1 MSPPR
6 AGTLGGRRA
15 ARGGQGGP
23 GEPVGSM
30 RSLKELMDLS
40 GRKALVSGGAGH
52 VALAVEETLVELGAR
67 VAVLDVDPGS
77 CGRRVEALSRRRP
90 QSALP
95 MICDLGRERET
106 RRTVQT
112 AIKRMHGLDI
122 VVHCAAYV
130 GTTRANGWACPFGR
144 QTVAAWDA
152 AMRVNL
158 TAAFVMVQEAR
169 KALAASGHGSV
180 IFFAST
186 YGMVGPDARLYAQTD
201 LANPVGY
208 GASKGGLLQLTRHLA
223 TLLAPQVRVNAIS
236 PGGIWR
242 RPPAIFHQRY
252 TARTPLGRMGA
263 EEDLKGAV
271 AFLASDLSSYVT
283 GQNLV
288 VDGGW
293 TVW

>member
-1 MSPPR
+1 
-6 AGTLGGRRA
+6 
-15 ARGGQGGP
+15 
-23 GEPVGSM
+23 M
-30 RSLKELMDLS
+30 RSLSQLGDLS
-40 GRKALVSGGAGH
+40 GRTALVSGGAGH
-52 VALAVEETLVELGAR
+52 VGLAVEEALIEQGAM
-67 VAVLDVDPGS
+67 VAVLDVDAVV
-77 CGRRVEALSRRRP
+77 CERRVEALCRQRP
-90 QSALP
+90 SSAFP
-95 MICDLGRERET
+95 IACDLVSERQT
-106 RRTVQT
+106 RRAVRM
-112 AIKRMHGLDI
+112 ASKRLGGLDI
-122 VVHCAAYV
+122 LVHCAAYV
-130 GTTRANGWACPFGR
+130 GTTQADGWACSFDR

-158 TAAFVMVQEAR
+158 TSAFVMVQEAR

-186 YGMVGPDARLYAQTD
+186 YGLVGPDSRLYTQTD
-201 LANPVGY
+201 LTNPVGY

-223 TLLAPQVRVNAIS
+223 TMLAPRVRVNAIS

-242 RPPAIFHQRY
+242 RPPAAFYQRY
-252 TARTPLGRMGA
+252 TTRTPLGRMST

-293 TVW
+293 TIW